1 MPWRHATYSGISL
14 LTTFTYTLCQVVRMS
29 RKHMVGSVD
38 RRGQQNEVF
47 ATLMDLAKRFEAQ
60 RSQFLDDIDGCAV
73 FTSRSDA

>member
-1 MPWRHATYSGISL
+1 
-14 LTTFTYTLCQVVRMS
+14 MS

-73 FTSRSDA
+73 LTSRSDA